1 MTRIILAIPLALT
14 ACAPITCERVW
25 LDPVTGLYGCER
37 PTGTLAAAVRG
48 EGTDRRDPPAV
59 DRPEPPRDHVTE
71 PDGGSDGIHDHD
83 DDGVED
89 EHGPTPLGPEPD
101 RQTDPEEHEHWRE
114 QRDLYKEWGWK

>member
-1 MTRIILAIPLALT
+1 MTPLRILPALLLA

-37 PTGTLAAAVRG
+37 PTGTLATATRG

-71 PDGGSDGIHDHD
+71 PEPD
-83 DDGVED
+83 V
-89 EHGPTPLGPEPD
+89 EPD
-101 RQTDPEEHEHWRE
+101 RQTDPEGWQGWRD
-114 QRDLYKEWGWK
+114 RTPRGGA